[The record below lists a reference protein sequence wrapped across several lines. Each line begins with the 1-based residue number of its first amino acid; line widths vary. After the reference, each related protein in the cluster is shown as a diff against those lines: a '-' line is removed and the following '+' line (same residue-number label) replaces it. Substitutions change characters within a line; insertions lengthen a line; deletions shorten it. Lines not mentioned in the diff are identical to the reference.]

1 MKLVKIT
8 FFLINDF
15 KAIYAKINHCLW
27 IDLVQTTKDCAK
39 LCTVPS
45 HCVKFTIFT
54 ILLM

>member
-8 FFLINDF
+8 FFLVNDF
-15 KAIYAKINHCLW
+15 KAIYAKINHCPR

-45 HCVKFTIFT
+45 HCVKFTILT